1 MKKIATLLVFLFG
14 VSLVQGQTCAI
25 RFGMQNRNRNVFGEV
40 GAECPGINN
49 SPPWGNWGGAIRM
62 SEAGGTAISSRALA
76 AGMESCSGIAA
87 PAVNT
92 KLQTVISTT
101 TQTAQSRALLHGSGR
116 RWNSPVPKR

>member
-49 SPPWGNWGGAIRM
+49 SPPWGNWGGRF
-62 SEAGGTAISSRALA
+62 E
-76 AGMESCSGIAA
+76 C
-87 PAVNT
+87 
-92 KLQTVISTT
+92 
-101 TQTAQSRALLHGSGR
+101 R
-116 RWNSPVPKR
+116 RQEERRSVPGH